1 MVNTTFFIMFDENAL
16 RGEKWQTANKERERE
31 LSFIIDIKG
40 GQNT

>member
-16 RGEKWQTANKERERE
+16 RGEKWQTANKERERGRE

-40 GQNT
+40 G